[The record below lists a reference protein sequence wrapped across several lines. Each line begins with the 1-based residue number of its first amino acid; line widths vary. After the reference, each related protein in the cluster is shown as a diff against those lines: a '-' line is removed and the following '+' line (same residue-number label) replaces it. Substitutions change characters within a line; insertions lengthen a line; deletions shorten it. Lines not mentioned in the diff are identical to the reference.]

1 MPALFCG
8 VSGSSNEL
16 QHAGCDFRNRA
27 NVPVFQN
34 RAQLVHQIPFMLC
47 ESLSFDTPGVVT
59 RCPINKLLV
68 CFMHVA
74 TFINPVP
81 ETHTLPM
88 NQSFDSYLGW
98 DVEEHDAR
106 EIQLGT
112 RQPTDDASTEN
123 PVPLWPQITT
133 DQFVS
138 LLIWALFL
146 KWWIGGSMEVVV
158 TIEERNIQSQCKG
171 SAQCGC
177 AAARGSDHVDSIF
190 RHALH
195 IPQTTRIT
203 GLRELTLISKTTGH
217 RRSRACGGVTLVLGT
232 GLWRKSPLCEI
243 GISRSSVYQMT
254 DSREQAR
261 GRRSTVPS
269 GSQHRDGQEELEP
282 TDRNDAPLTTRRCL
296 ALATIIPLRK
306 ATTGASQ
313 PAMHVHGRP

>member
-1 MPALFCG
+1 
-8 VSGSSNEL
+8 
-16 QHAGCDFRNRA
+16 
-27 NVPVFQN
+27 
-34 RAQLVHQIPFMLC
+34 
-47 ESLSFDTPGVVT
+47 
-59 RCPINKLLV
+59 
-68 CFMHVA
+68 
-74 TFINPVP
+74 
-81 ETHTLPM
+81 
-88 NQSFDSYLGW
+88 
-98 DVEEHDAR
+98 
-106 EIQLGT
+106 
-112 RQPTDDASTEN
+112 
-123 PVPLWPQITT
+123 
-133 DQFVS
+133 
-138 LLIWALFL
+138 
-146 KWWIGGSMEVVV
+146 MEVVV

-195 IPQTTRIT
+195 IPQTTCIT

-269 GSQHRDGQEELEP
+269 GSQYSDGLEELEP
-282 TDRNDAPLTTRRCL
+282 TDRNDAPLATRRCL

-313 PAMHVHGRP
+313 PAMHVNGRP